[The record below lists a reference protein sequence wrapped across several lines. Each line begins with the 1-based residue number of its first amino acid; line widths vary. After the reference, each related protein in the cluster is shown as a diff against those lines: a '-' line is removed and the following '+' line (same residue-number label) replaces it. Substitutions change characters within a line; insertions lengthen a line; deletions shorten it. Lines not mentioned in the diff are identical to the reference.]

1 MLTVNLRLAST
12 IKRIEKHVKNARKLS
27 KKNLENYLV
36 FNPLAMERFRAVNSA
51 IDLGEIIVA

>member
-1 MLTVNLRLAST
+1 MNLRLAST